1 MKKNK
6 EEIISIVNNEF
17 KSSIED
23 DWNGQFINLNEYWV
37 NELKHTDQ
45 VDIKNIKDY
54 KLFDYI
60 NKGFDLMDYYEFEDS
75 AYINDLVPSMIYRYN
90 PLNEDEW
97 IWVEF
102 KNVRGKDGWLYG
114 LADFIAFETEESFIL
129 SFRKELVDWC
139 ESKIDLKDKVYSAEE
154 AEYMPYTRKGKQDLI
169 SMIQLRDIENL
180 PNTAI
185 WKK

>member
-1 MKKNK
+1 MEQSNYIFKDDLTIELIKHNNNIIIKDENYNKRIFIGYSIKQAIKSFKYQINNNKQEFIKMKKNK

-60 NKGFDLMDYYEFEDS
+60 NKGFDLMDYYQP
-75 AYINDLVPSMIYRYN
+75 V
-90 PLNEDEW
+90 
-97 IWVEF
+97 
-102 KNVRGKDGWLYG
+102 
-114 LADFIAFETEESFIL
+114 SF
-129 SFRKELVDWC
+129 
-139 ESKIDLKDKVYSAEE
+139 
-154 AEYMPYTRKGKQDLI
+154 
-169 SMIQLRDIENL
+169 
-180 PNTAI
+180 
-185 WKK
+185 

>member
-90 PLNEDEW
+90 PLNEDDW
-97 IWVEF
+97 IWVGFPNSNNLDEYNEEWNNF
-102 KNVRGKDGWLYG
+102 TLMICRNTAPKETFQFENIEDVLGFIKSNV
-114 LADFIAFETEESFIL
+114 
-129 SFRKELVDWC
+129 
-139 ESKIDLKDKVYSAEE
+139 
-154 AEYMPYTRKGKQDLI
+154 DLI
-169 SMIQLRDIENL
+169 RSDLVGV
-180 PNTAI
+180 
-185 WKK
+185 

>member
-90 PLNEDEW
+90 PLNEDDW
-97 IWVEF
+97 IWVGFPNSNNLDEDNEEWNNF
-102 KNVRGKDGWLYG
+102 TLMICRNTAPEETFQFENIEDVLGFIKSNV
-114 LADFIAFETEESFIL
+114 
-129 SFRKELVDWC
+129 
-139 ESKIDLKDKVYSAEE
+139 
-154 AEYMPYTRKGKQDLI
+154 DLI
-169 SMIQLRDIENL
+169 RSDLVGV
-180 PNTAI
+180 
-185 WKK
+185 